1 MQNELLELH
10 KQILSGLLIHIIHP
24 MATIFGH
31 FQKANNLN
39 YIKVLGVDTFK
50 KEISPF
56 LGGVSFGRRTIL
68 KPYSHSLYLSNN
80 FHMAFRKCQVSDD
93 FY

>member
-31 FQKANNLN
+31 FQKPNNLN
-39 YIKVLGVDTFK
+39 YIKVLGVDIFK

-56 LGGVSFGRRTIL
+56 LGEGGVIW
-68 KPYSHSLYLSNN
+68 
-80 FHMAFRKCQVSDD
+80 
-93 FY
+93 